1 MKATATAAFLG
12 ILLMGT
18 VMTPA
23 SAETPQP
30 PTDLP
35 AIRAQ
40 IQKDIGGINPKL
52 ADLTTEILYADIW
65 DRPELSKRDRSLIT
79 VTALIALNRP
89 EQLRF
94 HLVRARQNGLTEE
107 ELIETITHLAF
118 YSGWPTALN
127 ATAVAKEVFR
137 EK

>member
-1 MKATATAAFLG
+1 
-12 ILLMGT
+12 
-18 VMTPA
+18 MTPA

-127 ATAVAKEVFR
+127 ATVVAKEVFR